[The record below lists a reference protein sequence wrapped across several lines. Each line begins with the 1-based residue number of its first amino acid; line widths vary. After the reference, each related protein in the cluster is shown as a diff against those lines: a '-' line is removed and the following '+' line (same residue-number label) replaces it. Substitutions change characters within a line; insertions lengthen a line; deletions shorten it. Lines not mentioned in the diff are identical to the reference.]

1 MANGLLSKQE
11 PDVFAGLLYPDPSV
25 NRRGMLLPF
34 LKRTVTDPIDD
45 VSEYEQRE
53 FAMPSLLFDPL
64 KGLVG
69 MGQMLRG
76 ERSVDPRE
84 ITKTALDIGML
95 SAPVGLLGGV
105 PRGAV
110 LGANVGGRKTPTDTP
125 SRLLDDVGI
134 ETTQR
139 GNVLEISKI
148 ETPDSLRG
156 QGLADQ
162 KLDQLIQQADLDG
175 TTLALTPSNAFGA
188 NKSRLTKWYK
198 RHGFVPN
205 KGRNKNFTTRE
216 SMVRPAKKSS
226 ELLDDT
232 ASRMQRARDMGKE
245 NFAAVENI
253 YNLYFYNQNIPP
265 KTAEKIKEVIQKH
278 TAIDDLDTAEQAMLG
293 PALNEVTALQNAAK
307 NKAKKPR
314 WPSKIDLTTIDGVAS
329 ALKQKLGGGVISG
342 KPYDSRYFDVGKN
355 RRLRI
360 SDHLATTKRSQNN
373 SGEVIVSYGDN
384 GINFDVGDNSLT
396 IPYNDK
402 RLSNREGLQELIDL
416 VESDSI

>member
-45 VSEYEQRE
+45 VSEYEQTE

-232 ASRMQRARDMGKE
+232 ASRMQRARNMG
-245 NFAAVENI
+245 
-253 YNLYFYNQNIPP
+253 
-265 KTAEKIKEVIQKH
+265 
-278 TAIDDLDTAEQAMLG
+278 
-293 PALNEVTALQNAAK
+293 
-307 NKAKKPR
+307 
-314 WPSKIDLTTIDGVAS
+314 
-329 ALKQKLGGGVISG
+329 
-342 KPYDSRYFDVGKN
+342 FDVDAY
-355 RRLRI
+355 L
-360 SDHLATTKRSQNN
+360 
-373 SGEVIVSYGDN
+373 GEV
-384 GINFDVGDNSLT
+384 
-396 IPYNDK
+396 
-402 RLSNREGLQELIDL
+402 
-416 VESDSI
+416 